1 MVYITHQLC
10 SADNRTLAAKK
21 DKKKDK
27 KSDFAARPIAG
38 ALLVPYLQAMHIR
51 RELRV
56 VGIGFEPHFG
66 QIGPIVASAG
76 MVC

>member
-27 KSDFAARPIAG
+27 KSDFAARLPAPCWCHTCK
-38 ALLVPYLQAMHIR
+38 LCTS
-51 RELRV
+51 E
-56 VGIGFEPHFG
+56 E
-66 QIGPIVASAG
+66 S
-76 MVC
+76 